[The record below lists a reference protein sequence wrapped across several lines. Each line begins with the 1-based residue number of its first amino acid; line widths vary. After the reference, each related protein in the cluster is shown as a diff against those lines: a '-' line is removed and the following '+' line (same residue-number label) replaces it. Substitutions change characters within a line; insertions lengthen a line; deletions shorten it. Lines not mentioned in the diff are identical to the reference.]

1 MNNFYD
7 THRAAINRFID
18 QALEED
24 IERTDH
30 TSNACF
36 DDYLKGEAILKVK
49 DNCVIAGITL
59 AEKIFYRFDPSLKLK
74 VLAKEGEK
82 LEVGSVAFEVK
93 GSAKSLLASERLVL
107 NCMQRMSGIATLS
120 QQLTKCSEGP
130 DA

>member
-1 MNNFYD
+1 MNNFYE

-24 IERTDH
+24 IEGADY

-49 DNCVIAGITL
+49 ENCVIAGITL

-74 VLAKEGEK
+74 ILNKEGKK
-82 LEVGSVAFEVK
+82 LEGSQLPLRSKV
-93 GSAKSLLASERLVL
+93 
-107 NCMQRMSGIATLS
+107 MQNLFWPPS
-120 QQLTKCSEGP
+120 
-130 DA
+130 DWY